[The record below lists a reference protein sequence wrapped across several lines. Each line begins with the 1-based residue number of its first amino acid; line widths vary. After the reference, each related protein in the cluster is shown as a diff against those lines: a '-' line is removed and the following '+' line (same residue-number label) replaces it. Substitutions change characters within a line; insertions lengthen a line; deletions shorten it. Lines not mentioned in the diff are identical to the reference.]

1 MGLDVGVVSIQY
13 LDQPQEPVYAFLN
26 YLLDE
31 AAWGLEAEEN
41 DEFVWDASWAGNGL
55 VEFDQS
61 YLERR
66 MTQWMTDNNL
76 GDTERVSLADWVSSL
91 PWRDNGI
98 IMLHLS
104 R

>member
-1 MGLDVGVVSIQY
+1 MSLDVGVVTIQY
-13 LDQPQEPVYAFLN
+13 LDQPEEPVYAFLN
-26 YLLDE
+26 ELLDE
-31 AAWGLEAEEN
+31 AAAGLEAEGD

-55 VEFDQS
+55 VEFDQG

-66 MTQWMTDNNL
+66 MIQWATSRNL
-76 GDTERVSLADWVSSL
+76 GDTEQSVLADWASSL
-91 PWRDNGI
+91 PWKDNGI